1 LVAAIIAVSILGGRA
16 FFATAPARAPAAIV
30 PQEVPAAPAA
40 PAAAAPSGEQP
51 AGASTSTLAPVAPD
65 TQSAPAGSATAAVA
79 SAAPSSAA
87 PAPATSMLNGKPL
100 PPLAEGMTRV
110 IVTISPPPVGRSP
123 VVIDLAPGERRAY
136 EVGSP
141 GWATRKL
148 VVDGTKPEIFIG
160 LKPEEP

>member
-1 LVAAIIAVSILGGRA
+1 
-16 FFATAPARAPAAIV
+16 
-30 PQEVPAAPAA
+30 
-40 PAAAAPSGEQP
+40 
-51 AGASTSTLAPVAPD
+51 
-65 TQSAPAGSATAAVA
+65 
-79 SAAPSSAA
+79 
-87 PAPATSMLNGKPL
+87 MLDGKPL

-110 IVTISPPPVGRSP
+110 IVTISPAKARLFRKGKPVGRSP